1 MDDLLD
7 LDFASAGK
15 SQPQQP
21 AKQNPQAR
29 YGGGRSAFDYLAA
42 SGQSSAPLARVPT
55 PQQARAPT
63 PKAQAGGGDA
73 FAGLFG
79 TSSNSTGAG
88 SNGLSMAERL
98 HKESAAKIGGY
109 GGANGL
115 AAGINS
121 LGRSSPVNAGAGAS
135 RSGSPALQPSMRV
148 ASPSSSLNPTSRTAS
163 PAAQPAAK
171 SPDPWDFDLLS
182 TTVPAKPVSPAPAAS
197 PSPAVH
203 ASVPSAPA
211 DDPFDLGFDS
221 LPAASSSS
229 KASAPRASDATDD
242 FNLLDA
248 FAAPAASLPPR
259 SSPSP
264 APSPAPTTQPASSSR
279 SASDS
284 PPPHVL
290 GQLVEMGFSPSS
302 ASAALSATRGPAGD
316 WDIDAAVDAL
326 AEEQKAKEA
335 RRRKQKELD
344 EWGDEDNVRVG
355 RRRSWEFEGED
366 QRGEAEARRRRAQQ
380 AEQEQRPRQRA
391 TKPDE
396 GQANGQDAGG
406 SSRAQQDAAA
416 AAREQAKILQEQA
429 TEMLA
434 QAQKIGFSMFKSAN
448 AYWGEGKKVLQKKIE
463 EQRSAMKAAPG
474 AERADGRPK
483 WWREGMD
490 EEGVEAS
497 ADGRGA
503 GRARDRAATF
513 RDSDDDEERPEMV
526 LPQRPRQA
534 QQQAPPRRP
543 EPAAPTTSEYR
554 SPFRRAKPAAAP
566 PPPAEADL
574 LIGDGSAASSP
585 APAVARST
593 PSPRPRSTPSPA
605 PHRPAV
611 SRPHI
616 AVSPSSLT
624 SASKHKTVGNEHFKL
639 GRFGDATAA
648 YSLALDSLPEGW
660 LGRVP
665 LLNNRAQ
672 ARLRSGEEKA
682 AATDCT
688 EAFAILVAV
697 TSGEIDLSSLDSES
711 SSLPTEVTQLYAGGA
726 AVDLKDQLGK
736 SLGRRAKALE
746 ADEKWK
752 KAREDWETIL
762 KLGDESVTRGAG
774 GVKMVSD
781 GIARCRKMID
791 GPSAPA
797 TAPPTSRSSPAPAV
811 RPKPRSPAPPV
822 EGSGEAVKALQAQQ
836 AAAAAEDDMR
846 LELKDQVDAR
856 IAAWKGGKET
866 NLRALIASLDSV
878 LWPELGWKTVGMH
891 ELISENQLKVRYVR
905 AISKVHPDKLN
916 ASNTTLEQRMIAS
929 LVFASLNDAW
939 NGMK

>member
-1 MDDLLD
+1 MDDLFD

-15 SQPQQP
+15 SQPPQP
-21 AKQNPQAR
+21 ATQNPQAR
-29 YGGGRSAFDYLAA
+29 YGGRRSAFDYLAA
-42 SGQSSAPLARVPT
+42 SGQLSAPPARVST
-55 PQQARAPT
+55 PQQARALT
-63 PKAQAGGGDA
+63 PKAQASGGDA
-73 FAGLFG
+73 FSSLFG
-79 TSSNSTGAG
+79 TSSASTVGG
-88 SNGLSMAERL
+88 TNGLSMAERL
-98 HKESAAKIGGY
+98 HKESAAKFGGY

-115 AAGINS
+115 AAGIS
-121 LGRSSPVNAGAGAS
+121 SFGRSSPVSAGGSAS
-135 RSGSPALQPSMRV
+135 RSGTPALQPSMRV

-163 PAAQPAAK
+163 PAAQSAAK

-182 TTVPAKPVSPAPAAS
+182 TAVPAKPASLAPAAS
-197 PSPAVH
+197 SAPAVH
-203 ASVPSAPA
+203 LSTPSAQA
-211 DDPFDLGFDS
+211 DEPFDLGFDS
-221 LPAASSSS
+221 LPATSSSS
-229 KASAPRASDATDD
+229 TASAPATSPGGDD
-242 FNLLDA
+242 FDLLDA
-248 FAAPAASLPPR
+248 FAAPAVFLPPR
-259 SSPSP
+259 SSPLP
-264 APSPAPTTQPASSSR
+264 TPSPAPTSQPPSTAR
-279 SASDS
+279 LASDS

-290 GQLVEMGFSPSS
+290 GHLVEMGFSPSS

-326 AEEQKAKEA
+326 AKEHKAWEA
-335 RRRKQKELD
+335 SQRRQKEVD

-355 RRRSWEFEGED
+355 RRRSWEFDDD

-380 AEQEQRPRQRA
+380 VEQEERPRQRTA
-391 TKPDE
+391 KPDE
-396 GQANGQDAGG
+396 AQANGRDPGD

-416 AAREQAKILQEQA
+416 AAREQAKVLQEQA

-474 AERADGRPK
+474 ADRADGRPR
-483 WWREGMD
+483 WWKEGMD
-490 EEGVEAS
+490 EDRVEAS
-497 ADGRGA
+497 ADGREA
-503 GRARDRAATF
+503 GRAREKAPTF
-513 RDSDDDEERPEMV
+513 KDSDDEGERPDPV
-526 LPQRPRQA
+526 LGQRPRQL
-534 QQQAPPRRP
+534 QQQASLRRP
-543 EPAAPTTSEYR
+543 EPAAPATTEYR

-566 PPPAEADL
+566 PPPAEGDL
-574 LIGDGSAASSP
+574 LFSDGTAAAVP
-585 APAVARST
+585 PIAAPRST
-593 PSPRPRSTPSPA
+593 PRRPRSTPSPA
-605 PHRPAV
+605 PRQPAV

-624 SASKHKTVGNEHFKL
+624 SASRHKTTGNEHFKL
-639 GRFGDATAA
+639 GRFSDASAA
-648 YSLALDSLPEGW
+648 YSLALDSLPDGW

-688 EAFAILVAV
+688 EAFGILVAV
-697 TSGEIDLSSLDSES
+697 TSGEIDLSSLDMES
-711 SSLPTEVTQLYAGGA
+711 SSLPAEVTQLHAGGA

-736 SLGRRAKALE
+736 ALGRRAKALE
-746 ADEKWK
+746 ADEKWR

-762 KLGDESVTRGAG
+762 KLSDESVTRGAG

-781 GIARCRKMID
+781 SVARCKKMLD
-791 GPSAPA
+791 GPSAPSN
-797 TAPPTSRSSPAPAV
+797 TPPTV
-811 RPKPRSPAPPV
+811 RPSPIPAARPKSRSPAPPIV
-822 EGSGEAVKALQAQQ
+822 GSGEAVKALQAQQ
-836 AAAAAEDDMR
+836 AAAAAEDDQR

-866 NLRALIASLDSV
+866 NLRALIASLDTV

-891 ELISENQLKVRYVR
+891 ELISDNQLKVRYVR

-916 ASNTTLEQRMIAS
+916 ASNTTLEQRMIAA
-929 LVFASLNDAW
+929 LVFAALNDAW

>member
-88 SNGLSMAERL
+88 ANGLSMAERL
-98 HKESAAKIGGY
+98 QKESAARIGGY

-115 AAGINS
+115 AAGMNAF
-121 LGRSSPVNAGAGAS
+121 GRSSPVNAGANAS
-135 RSGSPALQPSMRV
+135 KPGSPALQPSMRV

-171 SPDPWDFDLLS
+171 STDPWDFDLLS
-182 TTVPAKPVSPAPAAS
+182 TAVPAKSASSAPAAS
-197 PSPAVH
+197 PSPAVK

-221 LPAASSSS
+221 LPASSSSS
-229 KASAPRASDATDD
+229 KAPATAASAQTDD
-242 FNLLDA
+242 FDLLDA

-264 APSPAPTTQPASSSR
+264 AASPAPTTQSASSSR
-279 SASDS
+279 LSSDS

-290 GQLVEMGFSPSS
+290 DQLVEMGFSPSS

-316 WDIDAAVDAL
+316 WDFDAAVDAL
-326 AEEQKAKEA
+326 AEEQRAKEA
-335 RRRKQKELD
+335 RRKKQKELD

-355 RRRSWEFEGED
+355 RRRSWEFEEED
-366 QRGEAEARRRRAQQ
+366 ERGEAEARRRRAQQ
-380 AEQEQRPRQRA
+380 AEQEQRPGQRA
-391 TKPDE
+391 AKPDKA
-396 GQANGQDAGG
+396 QPNGREAG

-416 AAREQAKILQEQA
+416 AAREQAKVLQEQA

-463 EQRSAMKAAPG
+463 EQRSAMKGTPG
-474 AERADGRPK
+474 VERADGRPK

-490 EEGVEAS
+490 EEGAEAS

-503 GRARDRAATF
+503 GRAREKAATF
-513 RDSDDDEERPEMV
+513 KDSDDEEERPESV

-534 QQQAPPRRP
+534 QQQAPSRRP
-543 EPAAPTTSEYR
+543 EPAAPATSEYR

-574 LIGDGSAASSP
+574 LFGDGPAASAP
-585 APAVARST
+585 APAVARAT

-605 PHRPAV
+605 PRRPV
-611 SRPHI
+611 LSRPHI

-624 SASKHKTVGNEHFKL
+624 SASKHKTTGNEHFKL

-688 EAFAILVAV
+688 EAFGILVAV

-711 SSLPTEVTQLYAGGA
+711 ASLPAEVTQLYAGGA

-736 SLGRRAKALE
+736 ALGRRAKALE

-781 GIARCRKMID
+781 GVARCRKMID
-791 GPSAPA
+791 GPTAPSS
-797 TAPPTSRSSPAPAV
+797 APPTSRSSPAPAA
-811 RPKPRSPAPPV
+811 RPKPRSPGPPV

-891 ELISENQLKVRYVR
+891 ELISDNQLKVRYVR

-916 ASNTTLEQRMIAS
+916 ASNTTLEQRMIAA

-939 NGMK
+939 NGLK

>member
-1 MDDLLD
+1 
-7 LDFASAGK
+7 
-15 SQPQQP
+15 
-21 AKQNPQAR
+21 
-29 YGGGRSAFDYLAA
+29 
-42 SGQSSAPLARVPT
+42 
-55 PQQARAPT
+55 
-63 PKAQAGGGDA
+63 
-73 FAGLFG
+73 
-79 TSSNSTGAG
+79 
-88 SNGLSMAERL
+88 
-98 HKESAAKIGGY
+98 
-109 GGANGL
+109 
-115 AAGINS
+115 
-121 LGRSSPVNAGAGAS
+121 
-135 RSGSPALQPSMRV
+135 MRV

-182 TTVPAKPVSPAPAAS
+182 TAVPAKPASAAPAAS
-197 PSPAVH
+197 PARAIR
-203 ASVPSAPA
+203 ASIPSDAA
-211 DDPFDLGFDS
+211 DDPFDLGFGS
-221 LPAASSSS
+221 VPAESGLATASTTI
-229 KASAPRASDATDD
+229 ARAETDD
-242 FNLLDA
+242 FDLLDA

-259 SSPSP
+259 SYPSP
-264 APSPAPTTQPASSSR
+264 APSPARAARPTSASPP
-279 SASDS
+279 ASDS

-290 GQLVEMGFSPSS
+290 GHLVEMGFSPSS

-326 AEEQKAKEA
+326 AEEQKLRDA
-335 RRRKQKELD
+335 RRKKQRDVD

-355 RRRSWEFEGED
+355 RRRSWEFDDDDE
-366 QRGEAEARRRRAQQ
+366 RGEAEARRRRAQQ
-380 AEQEQRPRQRA
+380 SEQDDGRWQRA
-391 TKPDE
+391 AKPDE
-396 GQANGQDAGG
+396 ARTNGREPGG
-406 SSRAQQDAAA
+406 SSRAQQDPAA
-416 AAREQAKILQEQA
+416 AAREQAKVLQGQA

-448 AYWGEGKKVLQKKIE
+448 AYWGEGKKVLQKKLE

-490 EEGVEAS
+490 EEGTEAS

-503 GRARDRAATF
+503 RRAADKNATF
-513 RDSDDDEERPEMV
+513 KDSDDEEERPDPV
-526 LPQRPRQA
+526 LAQRPRQA
-534 QQQAPPRRP
+534 QQQAPPRQP
-543 EPAAPTTSEYR
+543 EPAAPATTEYR
-554 SPFRRAKPAAAP
+554 SPFRRAKPSAAP
-566 PPPAEADL
+566 PPPAEGDL
-574 LIGDGSAASSP
+574 LFGDDARTT

-605 PHRPAV
+605 PPRPAV

-616 AVSPSSLT
+616 AVPPSSLT
-624 SASKHKTVGNEHFKL
+624 TASKHKTSGNEHFKL
-639 GRFGDATAA
+639 GRFGDAAAA

-688 EAFAILVAV
+688 EAFGILVAV
-697 TSGEIDLSSLDSES
+697 TDGEIDLSSLDSES
-711 SSLPTEVTQLYAGGA
+711 ASLPAEVTQLYAGGT

-736 SLGRRAKALE
+736 ALGRRAKALE

-762 KLGDESVTRGAG
+762 KLGDEAVTRGAG

-781 GIARCRKMID
+781 GVARCRKMID
-791 GPSAPA
+791 GPSAS
-797 TAPPTSRSSPAPAV
+797 TSAPPTARASPSPAASAF

-866 NLRALIASLDSV
+866 NLRALIASLDTV
-878 LWPELGWKTVGMH
+878 LWPGLEWKTVGMH
-891 ELISENQLKVRYVR
+891 ELISDNQLKVRYVR
-905 AISKVHPDKLN
+905 AISKVHPDKVCPPPRLTRLS
-916 ASNTTLEQRMIAS
+916 AA
-929 LVFASLNDAW
+929 DARLCSS
-939 NGMK
+939 MRATRLSSSA